1 MAATSTNK
9 QPLLVDRVMHRLVQ
23 TDSAAA
29 GAIDIAGTNTAVV
42 LVDGSTSDGCIIE
55 SIYAISRGT
64 TPHKVNLY
72 MSQSNDYLRPGEGI
86 YVGGFDSALTEGE
99 TVQWENAPK
108 ILAPVAQAGDVPT
121 SVPSYATTSDD
132 VTTTVPPVAATGK
145 PLQFR
150 AFYLPKGFT
159 LWVARQSTQIATDG
173 PIVGAQGGWY

>member
-64 TPHKVNLY
+64 TPHTVNLY

-86 YVGGFDSALTEGE
+86 FVGGFESALTAGAVSE
-99 TVQWENAPK
+99 WENAPK
-108 ILAPVAQAGDVPT
+108 ILAPVAQAGDLPT
-121 SVPSYATTSDD
+121 SDP
-132 VTTTVPPVAATGK
+132 TGK

-159 LWVARQSTQIATDG
+159 LWVARQSSSTSTDG

>member
-9 QPLLVDRVMHRLVQ
+9 QPLLVDRVMHRAVQ
-23 TDSAAA
+23 TDSAVVA
-29 GAIDIAGTNTAVV
+29 GIDIAGTNTAAV
-42 LVDGSTSDGCIIE
+42 LVDGSQSDGCIIE

-86 YVGGFDSALTEGE
+86 YVGGFESAITAGE
-99 TVQWENAPK
+99 TVAWENAPK
-108 ILAPVAQAGDVPT
+108 ILAPVAQAGDLPT
-121 SVPSYATTSDD
+121 SDP
-132 VTTTVPPVAATGK
+132 TGK

-159 LWVARQSTQIATDG
+159 LWVARQSGDLSNDG

>member
-42 LVDGSTSDGCIIE
+42 LVDGSQADGCIIE

-86 YVGGFDSALTEGE
+86 YVGGFNSALTSGE
-99 TVQWENAPK
+99 TTAWENAPK

-121 SVPSYATTSDD
+121 SVPSYTSADATIA
-132 VTTTVPPVAATGK
+132 PVAASGK

-159 LWVARQSTQIATDG
+159 LWVARESTQIATDG